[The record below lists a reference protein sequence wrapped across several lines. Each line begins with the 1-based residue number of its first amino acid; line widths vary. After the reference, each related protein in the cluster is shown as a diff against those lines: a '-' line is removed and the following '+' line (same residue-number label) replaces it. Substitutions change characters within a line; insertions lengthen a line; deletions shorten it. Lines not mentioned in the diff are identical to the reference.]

1 MATGSLAMVDARPA
15 LALGDVGRRAA
26 QVAAGL
32 TIGSATA
39 LGAFFAAGEP
49 WGTLNDTL
57 SIGLAWATVPIAIDL
72 VRRHPGSRLLG
83 LGLASDLI
91 GVATTTISTSLLISR
106 QMTFED
112 SLQPI
117 LTGQALIGAWL
128 ILAGVSARSDPASR
142 RASMLSIIGGAGLIA
157 TAAGI
162 ATGGM
167 ESPVA
172 ALGFM
177 TALVGTTGAYIM
189 LGRGRGSRPAAP
201 VEVAG

>member
-15 LALGDVGRRAA
+15 LDLDPIGRRAA
-26 QVAAGL
+26 QAAVGL

-39 LGAFFAAGEP
+39 LAAFFAVGEP

-57 SIGLAWATVPIAIDL
+57 SIGLAWATVPIAVDL
-72 VRRHPGSRLLG
+72 VRRHPASRLLAIG
-83 LGLASDLI
+83 GVVDLI
-91 GVATTTISTSLLISR
+91 GVATTTVFTSLLISR
-106 QMTFED
+106 RMTFED

-117 LTGQALIGAWL
+117 LTGQALIGTWL
-128 ILAGVSARSDPASR
+128 ILAGAAAWSDPASR
-142 RASMLSIIGGAGLIA
+142 RASLLGITGGAGLIA

-172 ALGFM
+172 AVGFIA
-177 TALVGTTGAYIM
+177 ALVGTTGFYA
-189 LGRGRGSRPAAP
+189 LVGRRLAQAR
-201 VEVAG
+201 